1 MPTLTIRIV
10 DKSVHTFL
18 RKKAAEHGNSME
30 AEVRG
35 ILRKTMEQSQ
45 TKPIDAAQRI
55 HALFAEI
62 GGADDLVDVLPKRD
76 KEAGRSATF
85 KE

>member
-1 MPTLTIRIV
+1 MPTLTIRNV
-10 DKSVHTFL
+10 DTSVHTFL

-35 ILRKTMEQSQ
+35 ILKKTMEQSQ
-45 TKPIDAAQRI
+45 TRPIDAARRI

-62 GGADDLVDVLPKRD
+62 GGADDLVDALPKRD
-76 KEAGRSATF
+76 KEEDKPAVF